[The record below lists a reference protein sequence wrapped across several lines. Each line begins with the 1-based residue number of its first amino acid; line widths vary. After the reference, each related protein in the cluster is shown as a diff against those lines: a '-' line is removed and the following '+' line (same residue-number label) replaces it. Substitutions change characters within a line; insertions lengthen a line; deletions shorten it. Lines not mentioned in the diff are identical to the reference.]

1 METVIEVTKSELI
14 EAMHSYNL
22 ASLEKPE
29 DFVEITNSKEDAKGQ
44 VEELIKHL
52 VKIRG

>member
-1 METVIEVTKSELI
+1 METVIEATKSELI

-22 ASLEKPE
+22 DSINRKEE
-29 DFVEITNSKEDAKGQ
+29 YDEIDDSKECAKEQ

-52 VKIRG
+52 LKIRG